1 MNRNSRW
8 PWPIG
13 HAEFYPLPQI
23 RDGNAFD
30 SRYARAT
37 QANTDQEKRTMQPFN
52 PKPRKDTE
60 DRRILSWSDTDRQR
74 AASFTHS
81 DEWRVLRILGE
92 LVEGFDTLAEIGP
105 AVSIFGSARITE
117 DDPMYQQARELGT
130 ELARAGITVITG
142 GGPGIMEASNQ
153 GAAEGH
159 GVSVGAGIELPFE
172 TGLNPYV
179 TVPLEFRYFFVRK
192 IMFVKYAQGF
202 VFFPGGFG
210 TLDELFEICTLTQT
224 GKLDNL
230 PIILFGTSYWSG
242 LLSWIETVLV
252 ETGKVS
258 VRDRD
263 LFILTDSISEAARL
277 LSESMMSAPT

>member
-1 MNRNSRW
+1 
-8 PWPIG
+8 
-13 HAEFYPLPQI
+13 
-23 RDGNAFD
+23 
-30 SRYARAT
+30 
-37 QANTDQEKRTMQPFN
+37 MQPFS
-52 PKPRKDTE
+52 PKSRKDTE
-60 DRRILSWSDTDRQR
+60 DRRILSWSDADRQR

-105 AVSIFGSARITE
+105 AVSIFGSARTTA
-117 DDPMYQQARELGT
+117 DDPMYQQARELGA
-130 ELARAGITVITG
+130 ELAKAGITVITG

-153 GAAEGH
+153 GAAEGN

-242 LLSWIETVLV
+242 LLAWIETALI
-252 ETGKVS
+252 ESGKVS
-258 VRDRD
+258 PRDRD
-263 LFILTDSISEAARL
+263 LFLLTDSVSEAARL
-277 LSESMMSAPT
+277 LSESMASAAP